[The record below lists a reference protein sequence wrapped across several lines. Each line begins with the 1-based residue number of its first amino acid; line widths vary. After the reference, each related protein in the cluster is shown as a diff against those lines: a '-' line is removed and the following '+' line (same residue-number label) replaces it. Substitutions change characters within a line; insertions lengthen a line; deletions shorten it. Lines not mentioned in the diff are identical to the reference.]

1 MVVSII
7 KNNVYSGFLT
17 KLLFEKKE
25 MLVLQKKNMSQYVA
39 IASYVSV
46 GTFDANT
53 IDEDALL
60 SDALTE
66 MGISHRTVAWSDPE
80 VDWSAF
86 SQVLIKSTWD
96 YFDYY
101 PEFLLW
107 LDRLEALGIPVLNEV
122 ATLRWNS
129 SKDYLMEIESKG
141 FPCVAGKLLPKGSL
155 TTLDHLFELVP
166 AEEIV
171 VKPLVSGGAKNTLKI
186 SRTDGPSVLEKLL
199 QWVQEE
205 DFLVQPYI
213 KEIVEEGEYS
223 LIFFNAIFSHAVLK
237 SPAPADFRV
246 QHYFGGTIQE
256 IDPSASLLAAAQGL
270 VDGNAKNTLYARVDG
285 VLIDG
290 VFHLM
295 ELELIEP
302 YLFLGFSDKAIP
314 NYKVA
319 LKKRLLGP
327 I

>member
-1 MVVSII
+1 
-7 KNNVYSGFLT
+7 
-17 KLLFEKKE
+17 

-46 GTFDANT
+46 GTYDANT

-60 SDALTE
+60 SNLLTE
-66 MGISHRTVAWSDPE
+66 MGIAHRTVAWSDPE
-80 VDWSAF
+80 VDWSEF

-101 PEFLLW
+101 PEFLVW
-107 LDRLEALGIPVLNEV
+107 LNRLEMQGIPVLNEV

-129 SKDYLMEIESKG
+129 SKGYLLEIESNG
-141 FPCVAGKLLPKGSL
+141 FPCVAGKVVPKGSL
-155 TTLDHLFELVP
+155 SALAQLFEQVP
-166 AEEIV
+166 AEQLV

-186 SRTDGPSVLEKLL
+186 SRTDGTQVQEKVV

-213 KEIVEEGEYS
+213 KEIVEVGEYS
-223 LIFFNAIFSHAVLK
+223 LLFFNATFSHAVLK
-237 SPAPADFRV
+237 SPAVDDFRV

-256 IDPSASLLAAAQGL
+256 INPSESLLTAAQGL
-270 VDGNAKNTLYARVDG
+270 VDRYASTTLYARVDG

-302 YLFLGFSDKAIP
+302 YLFLGLSDKAIP
-314 NYKVA
+314 NYKAA
-319 LKKRLLGP
+319 LKKRLLGN
-327 I
+327 

>member
-1 MVVSII
+1 
-7 KNNVYSGFLT
+7 
-17 KLLFEKKE
+17 
-25 MLVLQKKNMSQYVA
+25 MLVLQKKTMSQYVA

-46 GTFDANT
+46 GAYDANT
-53 IDEDALL
+53 VDEDALL
-60 SDALTE
+60 SNLLTE
-66 MGISHRTVAWSDPE
+66 MGIAHRIVAWSDPE
-80 VDWSAF
+80 VDWSEF
-86 SQVLIKSTWD
+86 TQVLIKSTWD

-101 PEFLLW
+101 PEFLVW
-107 LDRLEALGIPVLNEV
+107 LDRLEAQGIPVLNEV

-129 SKDYLMEIESKG
+129 SKNYLLEIESNG

-155 TTLDHLFELVP
+155 TTLDQLFEGVT
-166 AEEIV
+166 AEQLV

-186 SRTDGPSVLEKLL
+186 SRTDEPAVLEKVL

-213 KEIVEEGEYS
+213 KEIVAVGEYS
-223 LIFFNAIFSHAVLK
+223 LIFFNAAFSHAVLK
-237 SPAPADFRV
+237 TPAPADFRV
-246 QHYFGGTIQE
+246 QHYYGGTIQE
-256 IDPSASLLAAAQGL
+256 ITPDASLMAAAQAL
-270 VDGNAKNTLYARVDG
+270 VDRYAKNTLHARVDG

-302 YLFLGFSDKAIP
+302 YLFLGLSDKAIP
-314 NYKVA
+314 NYKAA
-319 LKKRLLGP
+319 LKQRLLGT

>member
-1 MVVSII
+1 
-7 KNNVYSGFLT
+7 
-17 KLLFEKKE
+17 

-46 GTFDANT
+46 GAYDANT
-53 IDEDALL
+53 VDEDALL
-60 SDALTE
+60 SNLLTE
-66 MGISHRTVAWSDPE
+66 MGIAHRIVAWSDPE
-80 VDWSAF
+80 VDWAEF
-86 SQVLIKSTWD
+86 TQVLIKSTWD

-101 PEFLLW
+101 PEFLVW
-107 LDRLEALGIPVLNEV
+107 LYRLEMQEIPVLNEV

-129 SKDYLMEIESKG
+129 SKNYLLEIESDG

-155 TTLDHLFELVP
+155 TTFDQLFEGVP
-166 AEEIV
+166 AEQLV

-186 SRTDGPSVLEKLL
+186 SRTDEPAVLEKVL

-213 KEIVEEGEYS
+213 KEIVEVGEYS
-223 LIFFNAIFSHAVLK
+223 LIFFNAAFSHAVLK
-237 SPAPADFRV
+237 TPAPADFRV

-256 IDPSASLLAAAQGL
+256 ITPDASLMDAAQAL
-270 VDGNAKNTLYARVDG
+270 VDRYAKSTLYARVDG

-290 VFHLM
+290 VFYLM

-302 YLFLGFSDKAIP
+302 YLFLGLSDKAIP
-314 NYKVA
+314 NYKAA
-319 LKKRLLGP
+319 LSKRLLES

>member
-1 MVVSII
+1 
-7 KNNVYSGFLT
+7 
-17 KLLFEKKE
+17 
-25 MLVLQKKNMSQYVA
+25 MSQLVA

-46 GTFDANT
+46 GAYDANT
-53 IDEDALL
+53 VDEDALL
-60 SDALTE
+60 SEVLTE
-66 MGISHRTVAWSDPE
+66 MGIAHRIVAWSDPE
-80 VDWSAF
+80 VDWSEF

-101 PEFLLW
+101 PEFLVW

-129 SKDYLMEIESKG
+129 SKDYLLEIESNG

-155 TTLDHLFELVP
+155 TTLDQLFELVP
-166 AEEIV
+166 AEQLV

-186 SRTDGPSVLEKLL
+186 SRTDEPVVLEKIL

-213 KEIVEEGEYS
+213 KEIVEVGEYS
-223 LIFFNAIFSHAVLK
+223 LLFFNETFSHAVLK
-237 SPAPADFRV
+237 TPAPADFRV

-256 IDPSASLLAAAQGL
+256 ITPDASLLAAAKGL
-270 VDGNAKNTLYARVDG
+270 VDRYAKNTLYARVDG
-285 VLIDG
+285 VLVDG

-302 YLFLGFSDKAIP
+302 YLFLGLSDKALP
-314 NYKVA
+314 NYKAA
-319 LKKRLLGP
+319 LRKRLLGDA
-327 I
+327 